1 MVNQEQHHCFQTM
14 DRPIAIDGGLAAL
27 RLGDLGMP
35 HLTGS
40 KLKTSCVEMD
50 LIHIY
55 TMLLFFWIY
64 INLVRI

>member
-40 KLKTSCVEMD
+40 KLKTSCVENGPHTYLYHVAVFLD
-50 LIHIY
+50 LHK
-55 TMLLFFWIY
+55 FS
-64 INLVRI
+64 